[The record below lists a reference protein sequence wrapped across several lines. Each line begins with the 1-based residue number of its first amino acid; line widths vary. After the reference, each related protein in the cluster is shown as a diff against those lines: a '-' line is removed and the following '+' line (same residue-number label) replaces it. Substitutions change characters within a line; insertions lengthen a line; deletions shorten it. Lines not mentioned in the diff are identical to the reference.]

1 MNRLKSILSN
11 LALTILAI
19 HLSIL
24 GAWFFYIILFVD
36 TTQPLE
42 HYDTLLSFFETFY
55 LTVNNLLTFLVS
67 LITTLQ
73 YN

>member
-1 MNRLKSILSN
+1 MNKLKSILSN

-24 GAWFFYIILFVD
+24 GAWFFYIMLFVD

-42 HYDTLLSFFETFY
+42 RYDTLSSFFVTFY
-55 LTVNNLLTFLVS
+55 ESVAYLLKVVIDFLSNV
-67 LITTLQ
+67 TH
-73 YN
+73 N